1 MNRMIVWRSLLFLL
15 ALGPLAVAAA
25 EAKTVT
31 IQVTLDRGP
40 DFGQA
45 FGSLFEVASDDGQLM
60 IGAGFQNAYNTR
72 YRADRHAVQFYI
84 RPTSGERT
92 YQMAEL
98 PRPSK
103 TLVGS
108 YLFGR
113 DGEVYS
119 TYGDLF

>member
-1 MNRMIVWRSLLFLL
+1 MIVWRSLLFLL

-45 FGSLFEVASDDGQLM
+45 FGSLFEVTSGDGRLV
-60 IGAGFQNAYNTR
+60 IGSGFQNAYNTR

-92 YQMAEL
+92 YQMADCRAPARRL
-98 PRPSK
+98 WAPTCSVAMGRCTRPMA
-103 TLVGS
+103 
-108 YLFGR
+108 
-113 DGEVYS
+113 D
-119 TYGDLF
+119 